1 MRIEGY
7 GRIGKIIESQRGM
20 KDKKVDTPFKDI
32 LKSKIGS
39 ADTLSATKAY
49 SIGKTL
55 PLLVGKNFLP
65 PKEQIVSKVEE
76 LINVLE
82 RYQARLSDPLNN
94 MKDLHPLIEKIEKGV
109 DELTDLLDLI
119 PPEDRLYPILSEAII
134 IGTTELGRY
143 KRGEYI

>member
-7 GRIGKIIESQRGM
+7 GRIGKIVELQRGM

-39 ADTLSATKAY
+39 AETVSAAKAY
-49 SIGKTL
+49 SIGQTL
-55 PLLVGKNFLP
+55 PLVVGKNFLP
-65 PKEQIVSKVEE
+65 PKEQIVSKVEG
-76 LINVLE
+76 LIDILE
-82 RYQARLSDPLNN
+82 RYQARLSDPSYN
-94 MKDLHPLIEKIEKGV
+94 MKDLHPLVEKMEKGV

-119 PPEDRLYPILSEAII
+119 PSDDRLYPILSEAII
-134 IGTTELGRY
+134 MGTIELGRY